1 MTKPVP
7 VRILGIDPGSRAPG
21 YAILDGSG
29 DNGVVVDLGVI
40 RLAADLPLPERLS
53 QLYDRLAEIV
63 VEHDPDEVAIEEVF
77 AAADVRSALVLG
89 QARGVAVVA
98 AGGPRPVVEY
108 SARAGKKA
116 VVGYGQADKRQVA
129 QMVTTLTKLP
139 KVPAQDAADALA
151 LAICHL
157 HSRAI
162 SARLRSIGG

>member
-1 MTKPVP
+1 VTRSES
-7 VRILGIDPGSRAPG
+7 VRILGIDPGSRATG

-29 DNGVVVDLGVI
+29 DSGVVVDLGVI
-40 RLAADLPLPERLS
+40 RLAAKLSLPERLS
-53 QLYDRLAEIV
+53 RIYERLTEIV

-77 AAADVRSALVLG
+77 SAANVRSALVLG

-98 AGGPRPVVEY
+98 AGGTRPVFEY
-108 SARAGKKA
+108 SARAVKKA
-116 VVGYGQADKRQVA
+116 VVGYGQADKKQVA

-139 KVPAQDAADALA
+139 EVPAQDAADALA

-162 SARLRSIGG
+162 TARLRSVGG

>member
-1 MTKPVP
+1 MTRLES
-7 VRILGIDPGSRAPG
+7 VRILGIDPGSRATG
-21 YAILDGSG
+21 YAILDGAG

-40 RLAADLPLPERLS
+40 RLAAKLSLPDRLS
-53 QLYDRLAEIV
+53 QIYDRLTEIV

-77 AAADVRSALVLG
+77 SSANVRSALVLG

-98 AGGPRPVVEY
+98 TGGTRPIFEY
-108 SARAGKKA
+108 SARAVKKA

-129 QMVTTLTKLP
+129 QMVTTLTRLRE
-139 KVPAQDAADALA
+139 VPAQDAADALA

-162 SARLRSIGG
+162 TARLRSVGG